1 MSDSALAMST
11 WIGTLEKSGVLET
24 AHAQAGAAL
33 AAFVVGEARLEAL
46 RGWFGAQP
54 AEVAAREKKAAI
66 EICIWM
72 ANADRRLDPA
82 EAHMLRAIVRESGL
96 DAATREELTRS
107 IDDLPSLHQIERRLT
122 HETLRE
128 LLLALAWELA
138 NADGNIHALEQD
150 FHVGLA
156 RRLGIEDGRAAE
168 IRAAMAA
175 EVGAGQVV

>member
-11 WIGTLEKSGVLET
+11 WIGTLEKSGVLD
-24 AHAQAGAAL
+24 AGHARAGAAL
-33 AAFVVGEARLEAL
+33 AAFVVGEERLDEL
-46 RGWFGAQP
+46 RAWFRSQP
-54 AEVAAREKKAAI
+54 PEIAVREKKAAI

-72 ANADRRLDPA
+72 ANADRHLAPA

-96 DAATREELTRS
+96 DADAQAELTRS
-107 IDDLPSLHQIERRLT
+107 IDDLPSLHHIERRLT

-138 NADGNIHALEQD
+138 SADGTVHALERD

-156 RRLGIEDGRAAE
+156 RRLGVEDARAAE
-168 IRAAMAA
+168 IRAAIAA
-175 EVGAGQVV
+175 EVESGLVP